1 MWQFLVRSRTLGIV
15 VPVALL
21 SAAGVLSLYSSGA
34 MSGRIPIF
42 GRQLVWFGIGLG
54 LMLLLSRID
63 YKTLAELWP
72 FIYGPLLCS
81 LVTLLIFGEKIANM
95 RGWYRIG
102 PVSVQPSEF
111 MKIGVLIALAS
122 LFSRYAHPYITLERF
137 VLTGAIV
144 GAPMLMIL
152 LQPDMGTAIVFV
164 AIFAMAVY
172 VAGLKRYVITILLI
186 LAIAIGVFSWFY
198 VLKDY
203 QKARVT
209 TFFRPEIDSQKTGYH
224 IIQSRIAIGNGG
236 FFGKGFGSGTQSKL
250 GFVPE
255 MHTDFIFPVF
265 AEEFGFLGASIV
277 LALYFYLIFQC
288 LRIAESAR
296 DKAGAFIVIGFVGF
310 FGFHVLINIG
320 TVMGLLP
327 TIGIPLPLMSYGG
340 SAMVTTLAGFGL
352 VMSVASRKFGT

>member
-1 MWQFLVRSRTLGIV
+1 MWQFLIRSRTLGILAPV
-15 VPVALL
+15 VLL
-21 SAAGVLSLYSSGA
+21 SAAGILSLYSSGGTA
-34 MSGRIPIF
+34 GRVPIF
-42 GRQLVWFGIGLG
+42 SRQLVWFAVGAV
-54 LMLLLSRID
+54 LMLLLSRVD
-63 YKTLAELWP
+63 YRTLSEFWA
-72 FIYGPLLCS
+72 FIYIPLLLS
-81 LVTLLIFGEKIANM
+81 LVVLLVFGERIANM

-102 PVSVQPSEF
+102 PISVQPSEF
-111 MKIGVLIALAS
+111 MKIGVLIAVAR
-122 LFSRYAHPYITLERF
+122 LFSHYSRPHITLDRF
-137 VLTGAIV
+137 LLAGAVV
-144 GAPMLMIL
+144 GAPMAMIL

-164 AIFAMAVY
+164 AIFGTAIYM
-172 VAGLKRYVITILLI
+172 AGLKRYVVTILLI
-186 LAIAIGVFSWFY
+186 LAIAVGVFSWFY

-203 QKARVT
+203 QKNRIT
-209 TFFRPEIDSQKTGYH
+209 TFFRPEVDSQKTGYH

-236 FFGKGFGSGTQSKL
+236 FFGKGLGAGTQSKL

-288 LRIAESAR
+288 LRIAESAP
-296 DKAGAFIVIGFVGF
+296 DKLGAFIVIGFVGF
-310 FGFHVLINIG
+310 FGFHVLINLG